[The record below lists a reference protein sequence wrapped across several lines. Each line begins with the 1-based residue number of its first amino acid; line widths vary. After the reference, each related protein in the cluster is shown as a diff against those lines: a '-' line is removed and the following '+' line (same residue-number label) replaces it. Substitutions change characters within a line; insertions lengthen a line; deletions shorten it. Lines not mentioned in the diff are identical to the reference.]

1 LIVYERTIA
10 ERSSENDCRVGRT
23 RNREG
28 NFVGEWILPAVAVLL
43 VLLLLGIVAAAIK
56 NLFTDFAGVEIE
68 EVIEK
73 MNEKPAPTG

>member
-1 LIVYERTIA
+1 
-10 ERSSENDCRVGRT
+10 
-23 RNREG
+23 
-28 NFVGEWILPAVAVLL
+28 VGEWTLPAVAVLL